1 VCDLLITFGKFF
13 PIMKKI
19 YLLLALSL
27 SGIGFAQSSSSQ
39 NHQIAEAERKSAV
52 KKINFRNNPNTENY
66 DVTYHRLRFEVNPSN
81 YYVKGNVTTYYRAKT
96 NMSTVTF
103 DLADELTV
111 SSVKQRNTSLSFT
124 QNGTNELVINLPAV
138 QNTNVLDSL
147 TIVYEGAPPAQSD
160 GFNTYTHAG
169 NPGLY
174 TLSEPFGARDWW
186 PCKQDLNDKIENL
199 DVFIKTGSQ
208 YVSVA
213 NGVQISSVNNGDGT
227 KTTHFRHGYPIPA
240 YLVAIAVTNYAIFT
254 QQAGTAPHTFP
265 IVNYIYPE
273 SQAVVQNDLAVTV
286 PIMNLFEQLFETY
299 PFANEKY
306 GHAQCSLPGGMEHTT
321 VSFMGSF
328 GRDLIAHELA
338 HQWFGDKITCG
349 SWKDIW
355 LNEGFASYLAGLVI
369 EDMDGATNFNSWKS
383 GLINNITSQPGGAVY
398 LTDSE
403 ALDAGR
409 IFSSRLSYDKGAMV
423 VHMLRFK
430 LGDTNFFQGIKN
442 YLADPTLAYGYAVT
456 ENLKTHL
463 EAASGMDLDE
473 FFNDWVYGQGY
484 PRYTITVRNFSP
496 GVARF
501 TVSQTQ
507 SHSSV
512 SFFEMPVPVRVT
524 GTGGQ
529 SLDLILDNTTN
540 NQTID
545 KNVPFAITGITFN
558 PKSDIIARNSTATLG
573 NEAFV
578 LDENVKLYPNPASH
592 SLQLELPDNVV
603 LEKAIFYNAL
613 GQIIKETASQTSW
626 DVSALPVGV
635 NFVKIITDAGT
646 KQMKFIKA

>member
-1 VCDLLITFGKFF
+1 MCYLLITFGKFF
-13 PIMKKI
+13 PIMKKT
-19 YLLLALSL
+19 YLLFALVL
-27 SGIGFAQSSSSQ
+27 SSVSFAQNFSSQ
-39 NHQIAEAERKSAV
+39 NNQIAEAERKSAI

-81 YYVKGNVTTYYRAKT
+81 YYVKGNVTTYYKAKS

-103 DLADELTV
+103 DLADEMEV
-111 SSVKQRNTSLSFT
+111 SSVKQRNTALNFT
-124 QNGTNELVINLPAV
+124 QNGTNELVITLPAV

-147 TIVYEGAPPAQSD
+147 TIIYEGAPPASSD

-174 TLSEPFGARDWW
+174 TLSEPFGAKDWW
-186 PCKQDLNDKIENL
+186 PCKQDLNDKIEKL

-208 YVSVA
+208 YVSVS
-213 NGVQISSVNNGDGT
+213 NGLQISAVNNGDGT
-227 KTTHFRHGYPIPA
+227 KTTHFRHNYPIPA
-240 YLVAIAVTNYAIFT
+240 YLVAIAVTNYAIYT

-273 SQAVVQNDLAVTV
+273 NQSVTQNALDVTL
-286 PIMNLFEQLFETY
+286 PIMDLFEQLFETY
-299 PFANEKY
+299 PFSNEKY
-306 GHAQCSLPGGMEHTT
+306 GHAQCSLGGGMEHTT
-321 VSFMGSF
+321 VSFMGGFS
-328 GRDLIAHELA
+328 RELIAHELA

-369 EDMDGATNFNSWKS
+369 EDMDGAANFNSWKS
-383 GLINNITSQPGGAVY
+383 SLIDNITSQPGGAVY
-398 LTDSE
+398 LTDAE
-403 ALDAGR
+403 ALDGGR

-430 LGDTNFFQGIKN
+430 LGDTNFFQGVKN
-442 YLADPTLAYGYAVT
+442 YLADPNLAYGYAIT

-484 PRYTITVRNFSP
+484 PRYTITARNFSP

-507 SHSSV
+507 SHASV

-524 GTGGQ
+524 GAGGQ

-545 KNVPFAITGITFN
+545 KNVPFVITGITFN

-573 NEAFV
+573 NGSFV
-578 LDENVKLYPNPASH
+578 LDESVKLYPNPASH
-592 SLQLELPDNVV
+592 SLQLQLPDNVI

-613 GQIIKETASQTSW
+613 GQVIKETTSQTSW

>member
-1 VCDLLITFGKFF
+1 
-13 PIMKKI
+13 
-19 YLLLALSL
+19 
-27 SGIGFAQSSSSQ
+27 
-39 NHQIAEAERKSAV
+39 
-52 KKINFRNNPNTENY
+52 
-66 DVTYHRLRFEVNPSN
+66 
-81 YYVKGNVTTYYRAKT
+81 
-96 NMSTVTF
+96 
-103 DLADELTV
+103 
-111 SSVKQRNTSLSFT
+111 
-124 QNGTNELVINLPAV
+124 
-138 QNTNVLDSL
+138 
-147 TIVYEGAPPAQSD
+147 
-160 GFNTYTHAG
+160 
-169 NPGLY
+169 
-174 TLSEPFGARDWW
+174 
-186 PCKQDLNDKIENL
+186 
-199 DVFIKTGSQ
+199 
-208 YVSVA
+208 
-213 NGVQISSVNNGDGT
+213 
-227 KTTHFRHGYPIPA
+227 
-240 YLVAIAVTNYAIFT
+240 
-254 QQAGTAPHTFP
+254 
-265 IVNYIYPE
+265 
-273 SQAVVQNDLAVTV
+273 
-286 PIMNLFEQLFETY
+286 
-299 PFANEKY
+299 
-306 GHAQCSLPGGMEHTT
+306 
-321 VSFMGSF
+321 
-328 GRDLIAHELA
+328 
-338 HQWFGDKITCG
+338 
-349 SWKDIW
+349 
-355 LNEGFASYLAGLVI
+355 
-369 EDMDGATNFNSWKS
+369 
-383 GLINNITSQPGGAVY
+383 
-398 LTDSE
+398 
-403 ALDAGR
+403 
-409 IFSSRLSYDKGAMV
+409 MV